1 MALDDL
7 LRGNRA
13 WAAEVGRRDPGFFA
27 RLAAQQTPRYLWIGC
42 SDSRVPANEITGTDP
57 GEVFVRPSEVLDD
70 PALTEAEKRAVLLSW
85 ARDELVVEQVVAR
98 VMRELGVR
106 SRLDAVVDALAAL
119 DPSVADTYAT
129 AARAMRTGAGRSRT
143 SCRRKAH

>member
-1 MALDDL
+1 MEILTQTTARDRAAPQLKTAHEQSFLVRAL
-7 LRGNRA
+7 
-13 WAAEVGRRDPGFFA
+13 
-27 RLAAQQTPRYLWIGC
+27 I
-42 SDSRVPANEITGTDP
+42 DP

-70 PALTEAEKRAVLLSW
+70 PALTDAEKRAVLLSW

-106 SRLDAVVDALAAL
+106 SRIDAVVDALAAL
-119 DPSVADTYAT
+119 DPTAADTYA
-129 AARAMRTGAGRSRT
+129 AAASAIRNGAGRART

>member
-1 MALDDL
+1 MEILTQTSTTARSRAAPQQDTTHDQSLL
-7 LRGNRA
+7 LRA
-13 WAAEVGRRDPGFFA
+13 
-27 RLAAQQTPRYLWIGC
+27 LI
-42 SDSRVPANEITGTDP
+42 DP
-57 GEVFVRPSEVLDD
+57 GEVFARPGEVLDD
-70 PALTEAEKRAVLLSW
+70 PALTDSEKRAVLVSW
-85 ARDELVVEQVVAR
+85 ARDELVIEQVVTR

-106 SRLDAVVDALAAL
+106 SRIDAVVDALAAL